1 MKNRNKPC
9 GLNSF
14 HFAPQRSF
22 TVEVQHPDFA
32 PGSPAFQASI
42 LRDLGKLVITYDKH
56 KSTTDF
62 NGTRTVLSYKVV
74 WQSTD
79 SAFVVTGEADEE
91 SGKQIHFQSPEVC
104 WVHTGRFV
112 EYFSKLK
119 NA

>member
-1 MKNRNKPC
+1 MDKPSTWLV
-9 GLNSF
+9 GSWQSDR
-14 HFAPQRSF
+14 AR
-22 TVEVQHPDFA
+22 TIAAWGDFA
-32 PGSPAFQASI
+32 PGSPSFQASI
-42 LRDLGKLVITYDKH
+42 LRDLGKLVITYGKSQ
-56 KSTTDF
+56 STTDF
-62 NGTRTVLSYKVV
+62 NGTRTVSSYKVV

-112 EYFSKLK
+112 EYFCKIK